1 MNLPYYFA
9 QRILKSSLKGE
20 TSSRPVTRLA
30 TIGII
35 LGVSAMILSVT
46 IVTGFQKEISN
57 KVTGFMSHIKISG
70 FNMNNSFEEDPI
82 STTQINIKKLQSI
95 EGVKHIQPYAYKA
108 GILKS
113 KSDIQGVVLKGVD
126 STYDW
131 SFLKDK
137 IVEGKLPQFDS
148 SSTEVLISKSISKKL
163 DLKVHDS
170 FLLFFIQED
179 KKVRK
184 MTISGIYNTGLSEDF
199 DNLYV
204 IGDLKLIQKIN
215 NWKADEVGGY
225 EVIINDFNKLNT
237 VSENIYNQIGYKYN
251 TQTVVEEY
259 PQIFN
264 WLELQNLNVIV
275 IITLITLVAGITMIS
290 TLFIL
295 VIENSKQIGLLKAM
309 GSPDLLIRK
318 TFLYVSFSILSKGIL
333 VGNIIGIGL
342 AYLQHHYKLIKLE
355 ESSYYITS
363 VPVNFT
369 VSGIIIINISTIVI
383 CVLMM
388 IIPSNAVSKI
398 NPIKVLQVE

>member
-1 MNLPYYFA
+1 
-9 QRILKSSLKGE
+9 
-20 TSSRPVTRLA
+20 
-30 TIGII
+30 
-35 LGVSAMILSVT
+35 MILSVT
-46 IVTGFQKEISN
+46 IVTGFQQEISN

-82 STTQINIKKLQSI
+82 STTQINIKKLQAI

-148 SSTEVLISKSISKKL
+148 SSTEVLISKSMSKKL
-163 DLKVHDS
+163 DLKVDDS

-215 NWKADEVGGY
+215 NWKADDVGGY

-309 GSPDLLIRK
+309 GSPDILIRK

-333 VGNIIGIGL
+333 IGNIIGIGL

-369 VSGIIIINISTIVI
+369 ISGIIIINISTIVI